1 MELLKVATAARYF
14 KEAARIS
21 IKAKLLYVE
30 KKTIQID
37 MNMITLNLEPPRK
50 KLGGHSS
57 PINYVVEVNIKVEE
71 PGEKNVHNNAFYA
84 EETLLRSELEAMRD
98 CNSLTARH
106 WVVRNTR
113 TCNRTGQLTSYKLVH
128 GSNCLPLAG
137 SEAKFLRRAAFLK
150 HNFWVT
156 TYSRR
161 VGEGLATWPHGFFDC
176 SPAVDVPPNECGMD

>member
-57 PINYVVEVNIKVEE
+57 PINYVCNSQCSLL
-71 PGEKNVHNNAFYA
+71 
-84 EETLLRSELEAMRD
+84 LLRCFIGCGGQYQSRG
-98 CNSLTARH
+98 
-106 WVVRNTR
+106 TR
-113 TCNRTGQLTSYKLVH
+113 
-128 GSNCLPLAG
+128 
-137 SEAKFLRRAAFLK
+137 
-150 HNFWVT
+150 
-156 TYSRR
+156 
-161 VGEGLATWPHGFFDC
+161 
-176 SPAVDVPPNECGMD
+176 